1 MKMKKKLLS
10 IFVSLIA
17 LFTCL
22 VLPACK
28 DNGVVGTYKLYQI
41 IETDKTFN
49 LGDEWDGNILTEN
62 FYELILFDNERF
74 ILSGAN
80 MDTIEGEWG
89 QAENKI
95 IIRSDYPN
103 DDDIILTYDKSQKTL
118 TSEIV
123 GGDYDIVWKKQ

>member
-10 IFVSLIA
+10 IFVAIVT

-28 DNGVVGTYKLYQI
+28 DKDVIGTYKLYQI
-41 IETDKTFN
+41 IESDKTFN
-49 LGDEWDGNILTEN
+49 LGDEWDGHTLTEDL
-62 FYELILFDNERF
+62 YELILFDNERF
-74 ILSGAN
+74 ILSGIN
-80 MDTIEGEWG
+80 METIEGEWG

-103 DDDIILTYDKSQKTL
+103 DDDIILTYDNNQKTL